1 MEPEMTAPP
10 RRRAEDQ
17 DATDAPGRRHADH
30 QVIGLGEKALSRE
43 SVMVRGS
50 PITFS
55 GTISMAWADVAIGA
69 AAGQR

>member
-1 MEPEMTAPP
+1 
-10 RRRAEDQ
+10 
-17 DATDAPGRRHADH
+17 
-30 QVIGLGEKALSRE
+30 VIGLGEKALSRE